1 MVLAICRVERHSCE
15 GSCTVS
21 HSVSPSLIHRS
32 EVVCGQLAACP
43 SLSLPS
49 IICAEPE
56 DPNLAPVHPMRQI
69 GSVASEPVRTSRQ
82 EEDLA
87 EEDPLPVLQKAIVLF
102 GMWSSLLSLCPA
114 HCVWG
119 VHCCLTLA
127 MLKSCV
133 SPCCTR

>member
-1 MVLAICRVERHSCE
+1 MSI
-15 GSCTVS
+15 
-21 HSVSPSLIHRS
+21 P
-32 EVVCGQLAACP
+32 
-43 SLSLPS
+43 SLPS

-56 DPNLAPVHPMRQI
+56 DHNLAPVHPTRQI
-69 GSVASEPVRTSRQ
+69 GSVASEPVRTSRQEEDLTEVGTPRQ

-114 HCVWG
+114 HGVWS